1 MKKIIGGLALAT
13 LMGGCIVAP
22 FQPPMGIVSVVKAP
36 LSTEGNFNAGSKSG
50 EASVV
55 SILGIVSTGDCSIDA
70 AVKDGAVCVEME
82 GSVIAA
88 VCKRKKLDYFT
99 FYYLNCFLP
108 YFINIIYFFSTFFF

>member
-70 AVKDGAVCVEME
+70 AVKDGGLSKVNH
-82 GSVIAA
+82 
-88 VCKRKKLDYFT
+88 LDYD
-99 FYYLNCFLP
+99 YLNILG
-108 YFINIIYFFSTFFF
+108 IYQKATDIAYGE